1 MILFV
6 VLTSCED
13 FWARSLFQVIFVGL
27 RIFSIGIFMF
37 LGDFF
42 VVLSDLSWCLSG
54 VGLLRFFFSF
64 DGDLFG
70 LKRHVMS
77 HKRMMMMMMM

>member
-6 VLTSCED
+6 VLTSCEV

-27 RIFSIGIFMF
+27 WIFLIGIFMS
-37 LGDFF
+37 LGVFF
-42 VVLSDLSWCLSG
+42 VVLSVFSWCLSG
-54 VGLLRFFFSF
+54 FGLLRFFSF

-77 HKRMMMMMMM
+77 HKRMMMMM